1 MKLAVEIQ
9 VRVDGTGLSPKSA
22 RQAIRLETQVGF
34 SAAVLRQNSFFFKKS
49 QSLLIPPSSK

>member
-9 VRVDGTGLSPKSA
+9 VRVDGAGLSPKSA

-34 SAAVLRQNSFFFKKS
+34 SAAVFLLQEISVFTHRAFK
-49 QSLLIPPSSK
+49 